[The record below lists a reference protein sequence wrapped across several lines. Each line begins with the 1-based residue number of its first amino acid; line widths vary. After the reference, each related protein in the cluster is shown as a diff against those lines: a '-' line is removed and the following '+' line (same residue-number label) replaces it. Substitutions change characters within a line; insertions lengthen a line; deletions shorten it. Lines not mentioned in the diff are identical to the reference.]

1 MARFRLI
8 PFGLLV
14 GGALAFATVPSVA
27 ASGEGSVGW
36 EHPDDHDGHDS
47 GDHDWD
53 HDGDH
58 DGDGHG
64 GYDHDAPPP
73 DGASNVRQKL
83 AEKFDVPEKVITRL
97 RESGMGYGEIDHALT
112 LADRL
117 PGGIRREN
125 VREIV
130 EMRESGMGWGQ
141 IAHELDTTMGA
152 ARRDFG
158 TSPPPSD
165 IPGVQPT
172 SVTRSGKSSHAA
184 ARGSSS
190 RGLGAKSVS
199 RSGSKGPAK
208 MSESNARGIA
218 ATKMGGASSAR
229 ANGRAFAGGSSH
241 GGGGARASAKSSG
254 GKAKG
259 RK

>member
-27 ASGEGSVGW
+27 ISGEGSVGW
-36 EHPDDHDGHDS
+36 EHPDDHDGHDP

-53 HDGDH
+53 HDGDY

-83 AEKFDVPEKVITRL
+83 AEKFDVPDKVITRL

-117 PGGIRREN
+117 PGGIQREN

-141 IAHELDTTMGA
+141 IAHELDTTLGA
-152 ARRDFG
+152 ARRDFR
-158 TSPPPSD
+158 TSPSPSD
-165 IPGVQPT
+165 SPVVQPT
-172 SVTRSGKSSHAA
+172 SVSRSGKPSYAA
-184 ARGSSS
+184 ARRSSS
-190 RGLGAKSVS
+190 PGLGARSFS
-199 RSGSKGPAK
+199 RSGSKGSAK
-208 MSESNARGIA
+208 MSGSNAGGMS
-218 ATKMGGASSAR
+218 ATRLGSVSGAR
-229 ANGRAFAGGSSH
+229 ANGRAFSGGGSSN
-241 GGGGARASAKSSG
+241 GRAAGASAKSG
-254 GKAKG
+254 GKARG